1 MVLFHWWNFVLSTEF
16 RGRIRAFLTIDAHH
30 HSLPWAGPLL
40 VQIVDQRP
48 RWPVQT
54 PPPLATAN
62 WARQGRMDYAD
73 SRLMARR
80 LAASLSR

>member
-40 VQIVDQRP
+40 VQIVDQR
-48 RWPVQT
+48 RHFRALMLLRVGAFT
-54 PPPLATAN
+54 PLRTV
-62 WARQGRMDYAD
+62 RHV
-73 SRLMARR
+73 S
-80 LAASLSR
+80 